1 MEGRPVA
8 AQGEETRTEGG
19 RAGGVIEALRASPL
33 PRVRWGLILVWFL
46 RLMAVLWMMMGLL
59 AWADILGL
67 TPSPLPFEDR
77 GLGAQAVVVYFAV
90 FNLVAAVGL
99 WLTSTWGGIMW
110 LLALMSHMIM
120 AIFLPQV
127 VASGVFTV
135 AMFGVLAVLYLV
147 ISWLAAHDQE

>member
-1 MEGRPVA
+1 M
-8 AQGEETRTEGG
+8 
-19 RAGGVIEALRASPL
+19 EALRASPL
-33 PRVRWGLILVWFL
+33 PRVRWGRILVWFL

-67 TPSPLPFEDR
+67 TPSSTPFEAR
-77 GLGAQAVVVYFAV
+77 GLGAQAVVIYFAV
-90 FNLVAAVGL
+90 LNLVAAVGL

-120 AIFLPQV
+120 AIFLPYA
-127 VASGVFTV
+127 VASGTFTIV
-135 AMFGVLAVLYLV
+135 MFGLLAVLYLV